1 MNKLSIW
8 VFVGI
13 LVAFGG
19 ILFVTQSQYSKN
31 TTTSPASTVPTLPPD
46 SATFKM
52 ISQFPLNGDQQAQQQ
67 AQAQQQQVQGAAE
80 PQVEQDQ
87 QQYGVGESM
96 KASYSATIKTSKGE
110 IEVMLSSRDAPNTV
124 KNFITKAQTG
134 FYKNLTFHRVE
145 DWVVQGG
152 DPMGTGAGGGL
163 MQTELNSLQFV
174 PGSLGVARGSDIRVS
189 NDSQFFI
196 VKKEAFWLNQQYT
209 NFGIVTSGMDVV
221 NNITKGDKILSITVD
236 Q

>member
-13 LVAFGG
+13 LAAFGG

-31 TTTSPASTVPTLPPD
+31 TAQSPASTVPTLPAD

-52 ISQFPLNGDQQAQQQ
+52 ISQFPGNGGQQTQEQQ
-67 AQAQQQQVQGAAE
+67 QQQQVQGAQSQ
-80 PQVEQDQ
+80 PQVEQPQ
-87 QQYGVGESM
+87 AQYGVGDSM
-96 KASYSATIKTSKGE
+96 KASYSGTIKTTKGD
-110 IEVMLSSRDAPNTV
+110 IKVMLSSRDAPNTV
-124 KNFITKAQTG
+124 KNFIIKSQSG
-134 FYKNLTFHRVE
+134 FYRNLSFHRVE

-152 DPMGTGAGGGL
+152 DPQGTGAGGGL
-163 MQTELNSLQFV
+163 MQTELNNLQFV
-174 PGSLGVARGSDIRVS
+174 PGSLGVARGNDIRVS

-209 NFGIVTSGMDVV
+209 NFGIVIDGMDVV
-221 NNITKGDKILSITVD
+221 NSIQQGDKILGITID

>member
-8 VFVGI
+8 IFVGI

-19 ILFVTQSQYSKN
+19 ILFVTQSQYAKN
-31 TTTSPASTVPTLPPD
+31 TAQSPASSVPTLPPD

-52 ISQFPLNGDQQAQQQ
+52 ISQFPIDPNQQAAQQQQQ
-67 AQAQQQQVQGAAE
+67 AQAQQQQPYVEE
-80 PQVEQDQ
+80 PE
-87 QQYGVGESM
+87 QQYGVADSM
-96 KASYSATIKTSKGE
+96 KASYSATIKTTKGD
-110 IEVMLSSRDAPNTV
+110 IKVMLSSRDAPNTV
-124 KNFITKAQTG
+124 KNFINKSSRG

-152 DPMGTGAGGGL
+152 DPQGTGSGGGL
-163 MQTELNSLQFV
+163 MQTELNNLEFV
-174 PGSLGVARGSDIRVS
+174 PGSLGVARGSDIRIS

-221 NNITKGDKILSITVD
+221 NNIEKNDKILSITVD
-236 Q
+236 K